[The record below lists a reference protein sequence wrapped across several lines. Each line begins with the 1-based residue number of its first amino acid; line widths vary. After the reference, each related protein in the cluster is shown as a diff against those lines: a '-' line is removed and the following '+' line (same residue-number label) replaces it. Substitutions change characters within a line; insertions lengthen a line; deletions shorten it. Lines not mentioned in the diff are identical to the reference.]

1 VSAKAVGYSL
11 YLLFRYRFT
20 KDAAAIP
27 HAKPEPINLQIL
39 KEEIHFFSVKVA
51 FCFGSI
57 VWVAL
62 LHDK

>member
-27 HAKPEPINLQIL
+27 HAKPEPINLQIS
-39 KEEIHFFSVKVA
+39 KGGDSFFFCKGSFLFWKHRLGRVA
-51 FCFGSI
+51 S
-57 VWVAL
+57 
-62 LHDK
+62 